1 MVRHAEQATAAVR
14 VARTPG
20 RLVVEVSDDGP
31 GRRGAG
37 GRQRDPGMGE
47 RARAV
52 GGTLDVLVR
61 PGGGLVVRAVL
72 PLLGEAP

>member
-1 MVRHAEQATAAVR
+1 MVRHAEQAAAVVR

-20 RLVVEVSDDGP
+20 QLVVEVSDNGRASAVPAP
-31 GRRGAG
+31 GNGIR
-37 GRQRDPGMGE
+37 GMGE

-52 GGTLDVLVR
+52 GGTLDVQAR

-72 PLLGEAP
+72 PVLGEVA